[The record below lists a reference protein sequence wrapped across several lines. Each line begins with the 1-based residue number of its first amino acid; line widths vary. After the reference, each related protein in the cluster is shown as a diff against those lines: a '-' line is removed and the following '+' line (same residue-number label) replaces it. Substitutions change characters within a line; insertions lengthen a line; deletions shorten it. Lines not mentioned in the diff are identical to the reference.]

1 MNDVYSAGLNDDKF
15 QLLYNA
21 NTLVNVAVKT
31 PVGKTKSEDIRNVI
45 IQGDVFGPLL
55 CSKQV
60 DTFGQECLETG
71 KYTYS
76 YRGEVDIPPLGMVDD
91 LLCVSECGIK
101 TSMMNSYMKFQTNSK
116 KLQFGVSKCKKIHVG
131 KICDDFKCQ
140 TLTVDNWE
148 EVVDEDSANL
158 NVDDCFDVKNKRK
171 IKMKKNI

>member
-1 MNDVYSAGLNDDKF
+1 M
-15 QLLYNA
+15 
-21 NTLVNVAVKT
+21 
-31 PVGKTKSEDIRNVI
+31 
-45 IQGDVFGPLL
+45 
-55 CSKQV
+55 
-60 DTFGQECLETG
+60 
-71 KYTYS
+71 
-76 YRGEVDIPPLGMVDD
+76 DIPPLGMVDD

-158 NVDDCFDVKNKRK
+158 NVDDCFVGEEQMEDKDEEK
-171 IKMKKNI
+171 

>member
-1 MNDVYSAGLNDDKF
+1 M
-15 QLLYNA
+15 
-21 NTLVNVAVKT
+21 
-31 PVGKTKSEDIRNVI
+31 
-45 IQGDVFGPLL
+45 FGFLL

-158 NVDDCFDVKNKRK
+158 NVADCFIVKKKWK
-171 IKMKKNI
+171 IKMKKNILGILFPMMEEI